1 MRKKLM
7 TLAAVLCCFLS
18 TTVFTACI
26 DNIDNAA
33 PVVVTDDKPFAY
45 GQYVDGTVRP
55 GDDFFRYQYG
65 LWLADGTQPSLA
77 RIASQKLKQVEEQVL
92 TTSDDPA
99 VATLRRLVAA
109 AEIDCSADEALLR
122 TRLEMLASIT
132 TQEQLLEAFAQMHK
146 WGYSPLVRQIVFG
159 DQRVLRPVLTSEIP
173 SVYVIDAFNA
183 KNEVALSRML
193 KTLCNNLERLGF
205 SEERT
210 TEIYEN
216 ALEVE
221 LVEMSFYES
230 HFNMIERIKKPRV
243 RKAPRAAVIS
253 ITQQVCDLMGIGEL
267 APQLLFFDT
276 REQQILE
283 MLGGLLLEGSEQ
295 SVAQMRDYLIAY
307 LLGQEILYIPT
318 LTADIS
324 STFRMSFAMRH
335 ATYHMYRL
343 QVEAYGRQ
351 NIYADKCLE
360 MMNNFRDILIE
371 RIGNLDWMSDATKK
385 AAQKK
390 AAMMKFYIGYP
401 DEWNDDLTPVV
412 EGNTLLEGMA
422 SLRLHQKAFMRELTG
437 KSTDTHGWD
446 FWCSLTPFTTYNA
459 MYDTSNNQLIILPVF
474 LTSPLFDLTQ
484 SEATL
489 YGTAAVFGHEM
500 CHGFDAGGSKNDEIG
515 AERDWWTAED
525 KAAFEQKQQ
534 QLIDLWGQ
542 LEHYPGQ
549 PANGQFTLG
558 ENMADYGGVTLAL
571 EAYTRRL
578 REQGFNGAQ
587 FDEQIKKFWLAYGM
601 PISVE
606 ERELNVELLKK
617 SYLDDVHS
625 AGHNRVNGIA
635 RLFDDWYRL
644 YDVKPTDK
652 LYLAPEDRV
661 KIW

>member
-1 MRKKLM
+1 
-7 TLAAVLCCFLS
+7 
-18 TTVFTACI
+18 
-26 DNIDNAA
+26 
-33 PVVVTDDKPFAY
+33 
-45 GQYVDGTVRP
+45 
-55 GDDFFRYQYG
+55 
-65 LWLADGTQPSLA
+65 
-77 RIASQKLKQVEEQVL
+77 
-92 TTSDDPA
+92 
-99 VATLRRLVAA
+99 
-109 AEIDCSADEALLR
+109 
-122 TRLEMLASIT
+122 
-132 TQEQLLEAFAQMHK
+132 
-146 WGYSPLVRQIVFG
+146 
-159 DQRVLRPVLTSEIP
+159 
-173 SVYVIDAFNA
+173 
-183 KNEVALSRML
+183 
-193 KTLCNNLERLGF
+193 
-205 SEERT
+205 
-210 TEIYEN
+210 
-216 ALEVE
+216 
-221 LVEMSFYES
+221 
-230 HFNMIERIKKPRV
+230 
-243 RKAPRAAVIS
+243 
-253 ITQQVCDLMGIGEL
+253 
-267 APQLLFFDT
+267 
-276 REQQILE
+276 
-283 MLGGLLLEGSEQ
+283 
-295 SVAQMRDYLIAY
+295 
-307 LLGQEILYIPT
+307 
-318 LTADIS
+318 
-324 STFRMSFAMRH
+324 
-335 ATYHMYRL
+335 
-343 QVEAYGRQ
+343 
-351 NIYADKCLE
+351 

-371 RIGNLDWMSDATKK
+371 RIGNLDWMSDVTKK